1 MTARITL
8 SELIET
14 LRGMTDAGPND
25 YTINNVD
32 YWSDDMMQRV
42 LDRNRRDVFR
52 EQLQPIESMAGGGI
66 VEYREY
72 RSQYTNFE
80 RTDGGTALFFIED
93 SLGNKAGT
101 ATYSVD
107 YLNGRIT
114 FSADQAGGGY
124 YLTRRAYN
132 LNAAAADIWRQKAG
146 HYAASVNFSTDNHR
160 VNRGDIINNCLNMA
174 AHYEMQAG
182 PTIIRFDRG
191 DMVGEGLVK

>member
-14 LRGMTDAGPND
+14 LRGMTDAGPDD

-42 LDRNRRDVFR
+42 LDRHRRDVFR
-52 EQLQPIESMAGGGI
+52 EQLRPIESVAGGGI

-80 RTDGGTALFFIED
+80 RTDGGTALFFVED

-114 FSADQAGGGY
+114 FADDQAGKVY
-124 YLTRRAYN
+124 YLTGRSYD

-146 HYAASVNFSTDNHR
+146 HYATSVNFSTDNHR
-160 VNRGDIINNCLNMA
+160 IDRGAIINNCLNMA

-182 PTIIRFDRG
+182 PTTIRFDRG